1 MNRKKRK
8 QCKQYSNAKLCNNA
22 SCYLTKRVK
31 EIGSLYSTLWKL
43 SKSEEKINVIPENA
57 RLSMTSPRQMEMGD
71 RCEGKR
77 EVIMCIKI
85 SMFVYIGPEKRH

>member
-8 QCKQYSNAKLCNNA
+8 QCKQYSNTKLCNNA

-57 RLSMTSPRQMEMGD
+57 RLLMTSPRQMEMGD